1 MFKFLKTQATRFRIT
16 LGLVSIIISTMLLGV
31 FVGLMPDEHKE
42 YTKGKVALAEVI
54 AANSTLVLTHGDVRR
69 MEALLALMIQ
79 RAPEIRYGKVLND
92 SGESLATV
100 GTPTLEPMEKVD
112 VPIFSGEKKWGR
124 VELYFD
130 NPLPQG
136 FLGFFYQKPVHYI
149 VFVAI
154 LSFFFS
160 YFYLGR
166 MLKMLDPSQAIPDR
180 VRSALDTMAEGLLV
194 LDAKQNIV
202 LANEAFSLIV
212 DSKQQDLLGKNID
225 RFKWENID
233 RSEFKMSESPWGLA
247 LAKGVAQTSIRVRLK
262 TDSENVFTFMVNCS
276 PVLTDAGKAGGVL
289 ISFDDVTMLEKKEI
303 ELQESRDQADIANRA
318 KSEFLA
324 NMSHEIRT
332 PMNAI
337 MGFTEVL
344 RRGYGG
350 GLKSKEY
357 LDTIASNST
366 HLLNLINEIL
376 DLSKVEAG
384 RLELEVK
391 QHPLHQIIHEVMDVL
406 RIKAEQ
412 KNIQLEYKPLS
423 PLPEYVH
430 TDAAKLRQIITNL
443 VGNAIKFTEKGMV
456 RIQTNLISGAHGR
469 LIEVAIVDSG
479 IGMSR
484 DQLNNVF
491 DPFVQAD
498 SSITRKFGGT
508 GLGLTISK
516 RFAQALGGDIT
527 VSSEL
532 GKGSTF
538 NLIINPGD
546 ITDVPVLQPQQ
557 LLEKR
562 SQSVT
567 AQKRWKIPQSRVL
580 VVDDSPENRTLLSLV
595 LGNLELDV
603 SCAENGK
610 QGYEAAMAS
619 SFDLILMDVQ
629 MPEMDGY
636 TAVGLMRE
644 RGLDIPIIALTA
656 HAMKGI
662 EDKCKAAGYSGYLGK
677 PIQIDVL
684 IERVALELGGTEQSN
699 ADVPKPEVR
708 SKLDVSNPAFKGLI
722 EQFVSRM
729 SAQMGEMK
737 RALGDGQHQ
746 KLSELAHWLKGSAG
760 TVGFHEFT
768 EPAAELEI
776 AAQNQNWPVAGS
788 LLEGIESLFNAIDME
803 MPQAV
808 ASERTPIRS
817 NLPDT
822 DVFRPLIAKFVERL
836 EGQIQTME
844 QVYAEHDYQTLAD
857 MAHWL
862 KGAAGTVGFNQF
874 TVPARKLGEAAK
886 AAAHQEIKGY
896 MVEISALH
904 RAIELS
910 SSMESSGKSA
920 GGGQA

>member
-233 RSEFKMSESPWGLA
+233 RSEFKMSESPWGIA

-350 GLKSKEY
+350 GLKSTEY
-357 LDTIASNST
+357 LPIAL
-366 HLLNLINEIL
+366 HH
-376 DLSKVEAG
+376 
-384 RLELEVK
+384 RLFPPRSLPP
-391 QHPLHQIIHEVMDVL
+391 HPVVHRPVL
-406 RIKAEQ
+406 R
-412 KNIQLEYKPLS
+412 
-423 PLPEYVH
+423 
-430 TDAAKLRQIITNL
+430 
-443 VGNAIKFTEKGMV
+443 VG
-456 RIQTNLISGAHGR
+456 
-469 LIEVAIVDSG
+469 
-479 IGMSR
+479 
-484 DQLNNVF
+484 
-491 DPFVQAD
+491 
-498 SSITRKFGGT
+498 
-508 GLGLTISK
+508 
-516 RFAQALGGDIT
+516 
-527 VSSEL
+527 
-532 GKGSTF
+532 
-538 NLIINPGD
+538 
-546 ITDVPVLQPQQ
+546 
-557 LLEKR
+557 
-562 SQSVT
+562 
-567 AQKRWKIPQSRVL
+567 
-580 VVDDSPENRTLLSLV
+580 
-595 LGNLELDV
+595 
-603 SCAENGK
+603 
-610 QGYEAAMAS
+610 
-619 SFDLILMDVQ
+619 
-629 MPEMDGY
+629 
-636 TAVGLMRE
+636 
-644 RGLDIPIIALTA
+644 
-656 HAMKGI
+656 
-662 EDKCKAAGYSGYLGK
+662 
-677 PIQIDVL
+677 
-684 IERVALELGGTEQSN
+684 
-699 ADVPKPEVR
+699 
-708 SKLDVSNPAFKGLI
+708 
-722 EQFVSRM
+722 
-729 SAQMGEMK
+729 
-737 RALGDGQHQ
+737 
-746 KLSELAHWLKGSAG
+746 
-760 TVGFHEFT
+760 
-768 EPAAELEI
+768 
-776 AAQNQNWPVAGS
+776 
-788 LLEGIESLFNAIDME
+788 
-803 MPQAV
+803 
-808 ASERTPIRS
+808 
-817 NLPDT
+817 
-822 DVFRPLIAKFVERL
+822 
-836 EGQIQTME
+836 
-844 QVYAEHDYQTLAD
+844 
-857 MAHWL
+857 
-862 KGAAGTVGFNQF
+862 
-874 TVPARKLGEAAK
+874 
-886 AAAHQEIKGY
+886 
-896 MVEISALH
+896 
-904 RAIELS
+904 
-910 SSMESSGKSA
+910 
-920 GGGQA
+920 